1 MWRFS
6 CSLEMSLVLH
16 EVMKP
21 WLCNFLCLYPCTM
34 LLGQE
39 TKAPTAGS
47 NGFAITR
54 KNENNAFLLWQPWT
68 TSNGIKTQLNISGN
82 HLYFKSSYLSKKKKN
97 YISSLDS
104 MELDLSLLHVQL
116 CHNSLHL
123 IFLVWLK
130 LHDACLC
137 KLLFDIILS
146 HL

>member
-1 MWRFS
+1 MKILLFFRNVLGITWSREAMALQL
-6 CSLEMSLVLH
+6 SLPISMYHVARSRDQSSNCRLQWV
-16 EVMKP
+16 
-21 WLCNFLCLYPCTM
+21 CNHKEEWKQCLST
-34 LLGQE
+34 LAALNNFQWNKNS
-39 TKAPTAGS
+39 TKYFRKSFIFQVFIPT
-47 NGFAITR
+47 
-54 KNENNAFLLWQPWT
+54 
-68 TSNGIKTQLNISGN
+68 
-82 HLYFKSSYLSKKKKN
+82 KKKKN